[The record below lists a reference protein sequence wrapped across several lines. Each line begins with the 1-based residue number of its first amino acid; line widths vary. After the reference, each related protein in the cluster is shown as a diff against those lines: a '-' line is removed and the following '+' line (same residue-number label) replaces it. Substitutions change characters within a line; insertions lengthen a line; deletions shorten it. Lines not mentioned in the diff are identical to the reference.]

1 MRNAFRNFMT
11 FCGFFGGNGGSFLVA
26 AALLCIPGTANAN
39 DQSDALHKEIEIK
52 AGAVLAIPTGDAA
65 DFSGFGLGADVYY
78 MFGKEDAWLNFGP
91 TVGFRNYFGKEIEAD
106 LFGETFSIDVGDV
119 QFLPLAGAFRAKA
132 FGLLNWG
139 TDIGYAVGISDGNDG
154 GFYFR
159 PIVGV
164 ENRALTMF
172 GMPATNASTMPPT
185 PTTRVIQES
194 DNPS

>member
-1 MRNAFRNFMT
+1 MRK
-11 FCGFFGGNGGSFLVA
+11 FLF
-26 AALLCIPGTANAN
+26 AALLVLGMSSMYG
-39 DQSDALHKEIEIK
+39 QGVFK

-65 DFSGFGLGADVYY
+65 EFSGFGLGADVYY

-106 LFGETFSIDVGDV
+106 LFGETFSIDIGDV

-164 ENRALTMF
+164 DIADAIEVNASYELISLDGGNWNALTF
-172 GMPATNASTMPPT
+172 G
-185 PTTRVIQES
+185 ILFEFGK
-194 DNPS
+194 